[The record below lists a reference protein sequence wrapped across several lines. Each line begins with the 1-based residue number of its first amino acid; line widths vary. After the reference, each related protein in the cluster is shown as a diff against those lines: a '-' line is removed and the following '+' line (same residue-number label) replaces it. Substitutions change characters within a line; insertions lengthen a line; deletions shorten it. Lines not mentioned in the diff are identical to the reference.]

1 MTSRVARS
9 GMDFKQVGY
18 IVWFPHAVCINISI
32 FVIWYGKKFWW
43 WIAFVYGA
51 VYATHIFDRQ
61 DRFCPCLLLNHGV
74 FTLYWQFMV
83 RRDVLSVFRAM
94 MRTTRVIH
102 DKQARLSTR
111 QLIKSSFK
119 KHKNETDL
127 VSPINQGFHY
137 NSLIWFILKYACH
150 I

>member
-1 MTSRVARS
+1 MTSRVAKS
-9 GMDFKQVGY
+9 GMNFKQVHCVVPTGC
-18 IVWFPHAVCINISI
+18 VCIRMSI
-32 FVIWYGKKFWW
+32 FVICYGKKFWW

-51 VYATHIFDRQ
+51 VYATHNFDRQ

-74 FTLYWQFMV
+74 FTLYLQFMV
-83 RRDVLSVFRAM
+83 RRDVLSVFRSM
-94 MRTTRVIH
+94 MRTTQVIH

-127 VSPINQGFHY
+127 VSPTNQGFHY
-137 NSLIWFILKYACH
+137 NSLIRFVLKYACH